1 MTKMNE
7 YDMIKYT
14 LHLKD
19 VFIQR
24 QKPWLKGVKMNTDRA
39 QKKKKINAAH
49 AHKTALL
56 ADAILSE
63 FPQRVF
69 S

>member
-39 QKKKKINAAH
+39 QKKK
-49 AHKTALL
+49 
-56 ADAILSE
+56 
-63 FPQRVF
+63 
-69 S
+69 